1 MRGRRLPKAALA
13 FFLLLSAGPAAS
25 QEVEERP
32 QIFFEKKVYSDSVGG
47 KRSFYETHVVEKGET
62 LWKILG
68 RSRPLSPERYAE
80 KLKDFVRT
88 NPQIKDPSRLSP
100 GQEIVVPTGERD
112 DGAEDG
118 KTVAYRVQ
126 KGDSLSGI
134 YVSRGAPGKGLKEF
148 LEAVRE
154 INPSIDNVDRIY
166 AGRMLRLPTET
177 YFGEAPAQ
185 VAAAERP
192 ETAPPEAPAPAPRP
206 AETEAPAPRTAET
219 GTPAAP
225 LTRDAASAP
234 GQDAQAAAKPQAE
247 LLAPKTPAPDASFLE
262 TGRKEPEREPVVPPA
277 TFPYRGL
284 LSDIFNALGE
294 KWIEKGTMFLPLPS
308 GEELVLL
315 LPDFPLVKFQ
325 GGEAALIDF
334 RGGLPPRVRESI
346 PANWKS
352 IRVVSLEG
360 ARGAGEM
367 IDRILRVSGYH
378 SVKEG
383 ITRPLVI
390 GETVSVVLPARWV
403 IQRTEDSLLSG
414 DLVLL
419 KETPEKPSAEL
430 AAVLR
435 YAQRVGVRVLPY
447 ADDPK
452 AMEGFLVGVDEEEKD
467 QGIPVGVVIPAGG
480 GIPAV
485 DFSLSILGIPPM
497 EGERLRIGGTGGTYQ
512 LVLQPERIFKA
523 SGKTHVVDTGKMSNA
538 IRSILKESGYAVFTV
553 AKNESGRSIF
563 ERLVKAAGGTVEAR
577 REHVIAGG
585 GDAGYTV
592 RISGS
597 SLAFHEGAGFAG
609 RKVFLVRG
617 RAHSAT
623 RALLRDLGVEIVEW

>member
-1 MRGRRLPKAALA
+1 LRGRRLPKAALA

-32 QIFFEKKVYSDSVGG
+32 QIFFEKKVYSESVGG

-100 GQEIVVPTGERD
+100 GQEIVVPSGARD
-112 DGAEDG
+112 EGAEDG
-118 KTVAYRVQ
+118 KTFAYEVQ
-126 KGDSLSGI
+126 KGDTLSGI
-134 YVSRGAPGKGLKEF
+134 YVSRGAPGPGLKEF

-154 INPSIDNVDRIY
+154 VNPSIDNVDRIY
-166 AGRMLRLPTET
+166 AGKMLRLPTGT
-177 YFGEAPAQ
+177 YFGEVPAQ
-185 VAAAERP
+185 AAAAERP

-219 GTPAAP
+219 GTQAAP

-346 PANWKS
+346 PANWKY
-352 IRVVSLEG
+352 IRVVSLER

-497 EGERLRIGGTGGTYQ
+497 EGERLRIGGAGGTYQ
-512 LVLQPERIFKA
+512 LVLQPERVFKA

-553 AKNESGRSIF
+553 AKTDSGRSIF
-563 ERLVKAAGGTVEAR
+563 ERLVKAAGGTVEGR

-585 GDAGYTV
+585 GDAGYAV

-597 SLAFHEGAGFAG
+597 SLALHEGAGFAG

-617 RAHSAT
+617 KAHSAT

>member
-1 MRGRRLPKAALA
+1 MRGRRLPGAALA
-13 FFLLLSAGPAAS
+13 LFLLVWAGPAAS
-25 QEVEERP
+25 QEAEERP

-47 KRSFYETHVVEKGET
+47 KRSFYETHIVEKGET

-68 RSRPLSPERYAE
+68 RSRPLTAERYAE
-80 KLKDFVRT
+80 RLKDFLRT
-88 NPQIKDPSRLSP
+88 NPNIKDPSRLVP
-100 GQEIVVPTGERD
+100 GQEIVVPSAEPGEDAGNGR
-112 DGAEDG
+112 
-118 KTVAYRVQ
+118 TVAYLVQ

-154 INPSIDNVDRIY
+154 INPSVDNVDRIY
-166 AGRMLRLPTET
+166 AGKTVRLPTEA

-185 VAAAERP
+185 VAEAARP
-192 ETAPPEAPAPAPRP
+192 APTPPEAPAAPPA
-206 AETEAPAPRTAET
+206 A
-219 GTPAAP
+219 AAP
-225 LTRDAASAP
+225 LSRDVPSAP
-234 GQDAQAAAKPQAE
+234 EADAQAAAKPQAE
-247 LLAPKTPAPDASFLE
+247 LLAPKTPAPDVSFLE
-262 TGRKEPEREPVVPPA
+262 TGRKEPAGEPVVPPA
-277 TFPYRGL
+277 SSPYRGL

-325 GGEAALIDF
+325 GGEAALVDF
-334 RGGLPPRVRESI
+334 RGGLPPRVRDAI
-346 PANWKS
+346 QGNWKY

-383 ITRPLVI
+383 ISRPLVI
-390 GETVSVVLPARWV
+390 GETVSVSLPARWV
-403 IQRTEDSLLSG
+403 IQRTEESLLSG

-419 KETPEKPSAEL
+419 KETPEKPPALL
-430 AAVLR
+430 ASVLR
-435 YAQRVGVRVLPY
+435 YAGRVGVRVLPF

-467 QGIPVGVVIPAGG
+467 RGVPVGFFIPAAG

-485 DFSLSILGIPPM
+485 DFSLSYLGLSPM
-497 EGERLRIGGTGGTYQ
+497 EGERIRIGGAGGTYQ
-512 LVLQPERIFKA
+512 LVLQPERVFKA
-523 SGKTHVVDTGKMSNA
+523 SGKTHVVDTGKISNA
-538 IRSILKESGYAVFTV
+538 IRSILKESGYTVFPIG
-553 AKNESGRSIF
+553 KGESGRSIF
-563 ERLVKAAGGTVEAR
+563 ERIVKAAGGRVESPG
-577 REHVIAGG
+577 EHVVAGG
-585 GDAGYTV
+585 EDAGYAV

-597 SLAFHEGAGFAG
+597 PLSLPADAAAPG

-617 RAHSAT
+617 KAHSAT